1 MTSND
6 EHSLARMESL
16 PSGMIDA
23 LNPKQLAAGP
33 LVITG
38 RTDVDVAAEIGVRR
52 ETLWRWRTQ
61 HPAFQAYLSF
71 LKLEAHE
78 ARMDRV
84 WTLVDRAMEVV
95 GESLE
100 EGDPVVA
107 MQILRLPGVNLSDAP
122 RRAE

>member
-6 EHSLARMESL
+6 EHSLARLESL
-16 PSGMIDA
+16 PSGLIDA
-23 LNPKQLAAGP
+23 LTPKQLAAGP

-52 ETLWRWRTQ
+52 ETVWRWKTQ
-61 HPAFQAYLSF
+61 HAGFRAYVGF
-71 LKLEAHE
+71 LKLIAHE
-78 ARMDRV
+78 ARMDRI
-84 WTLVDRAMEVV
+84 WALVDQAMDVAAEC
-95 GESLE
+95 LE

-122 RRAE
+122 RPEK